1 MAVPRGSAGAGAAAA
16 PAAGGARAAARG
28 RGPAARRA
36 AAGGAP
42 AEDAFGEDP
51 YDVLGLTEASEAEA
65 VTRAY
70 KAKRAQAHD
79 DAARER
85 VEQAHN
91 AILMSQLSRRV
102 ADGAEEDVAFADR
115 TPAVSWAPK
124 YAPLEERDLMI
135 GAAVLVGCNYLIK
148 TSPNPGTYFLVAVAW
163 YFYNLRKKI
172 AGFIRSASDSKED
185 EREADGERTKRAI
198 VVMAMFA
205 GAGYALYTYGLPLL
219 PKSVLVNLRPFVGK
233 SPYSLLYSIVS
244 LCAAVAACFFR

>member
-1 MAVPRGSAGAGAAAA
+1 M
-16 PAAGGARAAARG
+16 
-28 RGPAARRA
+28 
-36 AAGGAP
+36 
-42 AEDAFGEDP
+42 
-51 YDVLGLTEASEAEA
+51 
-65 VTRAY
+65 
-70 KAKRAQAHD
+70 AKRAQAHD

-219 PKSVLVNLRPFVGK
+219 PKSVLVNLRPRRTPSGRTPTTCWGSQRRRRPK
-233 SPYSLLYSIVS
+233 PSPGPTRPSAPRPMTTRLGSAWSRLITPS
-244 LCAAVAACFFR
+244 

>member
-1 MAVPRGSAGAGAAAA
+1 
-16 PAAGGARAAARG
+16 
-28 RGPAARRA
+28 
-36 AAGGAP
+36 
-42 AEDAFGEDP
+42 
-51 YDVLGLTEASEAEA
+51 
-65 VTRAY
+65 
-70 KAKRAQAHD
+70 
-79 DAARER
+79 
-85 VEQAHN
+85 
-91 AILMSQLSRRV
+91 MSQLSRRV
-102 ADGAEEDVAFADR
+102 VDGADEDVAFADR

-172 AGFIRSASDSKED
+172 AGYVRSASDSKED

-205 GAGYALYTYGLPLL
+205 GAGYVLYTYGLPLL